1 MNRRPFGFRDYVAE
15 QGFHSV
21 YLVTTVR
28 DAPVKV
34 GIAQDPIRR
43 LGGLQNAH
51 FESLRIYRLLWLPG
65 RPIAARV
72 ERSFKMQFA
81 HASIR
86 GEWFDVSLPAAQA
99 FIESSIRSV
108 GTWGIS
114 QEDMLKLM
122 EQWEQRRFERAVAR
136 ITPGACWARS
146 QETRWPVSR
155 LLR

>member
-1 MNRRPFGFRDYVAE
+1 MLQSRV
-15 QGFHSV
+15 FHSV

-43 LGGLQNAH
+43 LGALQNAH
-51 FESLRIYRLLWLPG
+51 FDPLRIYRYGWLAS

-72 ERSFKMQFA
+72 ERSFKKQFA
-81 HASIR
+81 HAAIR
-86 GEWFDVSLPAAQA
+86 GEWFDVLLPAAQA
-99 FIESSIRSV
+99 FIESSIRSI

-114 QEDMLKLM
+114 REDMLKLM
-122 EQWEQRRFERAVAR
+122 EQWEQCRFERAVAR

-146 QETRWPVSR
+146 QETKWPASR